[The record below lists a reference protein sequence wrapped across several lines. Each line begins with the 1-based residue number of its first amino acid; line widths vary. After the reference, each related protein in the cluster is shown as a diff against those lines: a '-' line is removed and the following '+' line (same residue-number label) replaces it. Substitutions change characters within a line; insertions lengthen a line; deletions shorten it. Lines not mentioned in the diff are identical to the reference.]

1 MTSGGIAIA
10 RVRQPKLGLS
20 GSERTSEGTG
30 GRPAASRNALVSPF
44 NRSRCWTSEVAR
56 SRGFLS
62 KTATMDKKL
71 IFSFSLSVSL
81 KISYPAGQTYEQSCG
96 ISLPPLT
103 ELVGRSGFL
112 LLLCSGSVVNAKRT
126 RSGPT
131 LPPMNQSVLV
141 ALRMSGFSSIFL

>member
-71 IFSFSLSVSL
+71 IFYRAIRKTRGLQVTFRAMRRRRRSRTPSFFGGKFKYSN
-81 KISYPAGQTYEQSCG
+81 E
-96 ISLPPLT
+96 
-103 ELVGRSGFL
+103 
-112 LLLCSGSVVNAKRT
+112 
-126 RSGPT
+126 
-131 LPPMNQSVLV
+131 
-141 ALRMSGFSSIFL
+141 